1 VREEEV
7 QVAIGRRW
15 YASLLLLL
23 WSFSVSAQPPSCTDP
38 RLVIEL
44 VAKEPEIVTPT
55 GIVVDEDER
64 VWIIENNTHERPPN
78 YQGAPSDRI
87 RVFSQFNKD
96 GKPTRVSTFGEGFTN
111 SMGLTLGSHGAV
123 YLVTR
128 SEIYLLRDKKGS
140 GVADQRQVIIKLN
153 TEATYPHNGLCGFAW
168 DGLGNLYFGL
178 GENRGADYKL
188 VGSDGTTLSGGG
200 EGGSI
205 YRCRPDG
212 TGLVR
217 VATGFWN
224 PFHLA
229 VDAFGRLFAVDNDP
243 DSRGPCRLMHI
254 IQGGDYGYRYRNG
267 RKGIH
272 PFTAWNGELPGTL
285 PMVAGTGEAPCGI
298 VAYESTGLPAEYRGD
313 LLVTSWGDHV
323 IERFR
328 LTDRGA
334 SFASK
339 AETVVRGGEDFRP
352 VGIAPAPDGSLYIS
366 DWVDKSYPVHGK
378 GRIWRL
384 RMKTPPKDDGLR
396 PSQVSG
402 LEPSRLRSLLA
413 HPNQAIRMAA
423 GDGLLAKNTQGSAI
437 LADAMQHAP
446 DSRARI
452 QALWSLTK
460 LGNEAASL
468 LAGAQSDHAA
478 EVRAEAIHLM
488 PAQTNETAL
497 LDVAAKDPSPFV
509 RMQAILQLRSAESLK
524 AIMPLLADKDPF
536 LAGAALE
543 VLSRQGNSGLLIPHI
558 HSPDPKLRVG
568 LLLALRRTGEPGVR
582 INLRVFL
589 GDADPG
595 VRRAAI
601 QWVGEEKLHQ
611 YADLAKAAAYH
622 PPVTREV
629 FEAYLATLDYLSG
642 RKRKADDEPSGD
654 EFIAKLL
661 TDRSQPPAIR
671 SLALRTIRADHPIL
685 NPMLLHQCL
694 ADKDP
699 GVRAEAVRILATR
712 SDEGAQ
718 ADLRQVAA
726 DDNADR
732 SLRLFAIVGLGNSA
746 ATSPKTR
753 RILFELLEQPEFA
766 CDALRSLGGIESTP
780 DDVDH
785 LLRWWKENAKQW
797 PRETCHELGQL
808 LVLILKNDRR
818 PETKLATSQIESL
831 AKARPKTDAQWQ
843 SALKSKGDPSAGERV
858 FFHPHG
864 PRCFACHRIDGR
876 GAAIGPDLSYVG
888 RSTSREKLIE
898 SILAPSKEIAP
909 QFTSWQLVTRD
920 GKVHIGMMVEEGP
933 NSTVTLADNQ
943 GKLETIHRSQIDER
957 HALPTSI
964 MPDNLHELM
973 TPKELRDLIEFLCE
987 RK

>member
-1 VREEEV
+1 
-7 QVAIGRRW
+7 VAIRRLW
-15 YASLLLLL
+15 HAILVLL
-23 WSFSVSAQPPSCTDP
+23 WSVPASAQPPSCTDP

-55 GIVVDEDER
+55 GIAVDEDCR
-64 VWIIENNTHERPPN
+64 IWIIENNTHERPPN
-78 YQGAPSDRI
+78 YQGAASDRI
-87 RVFSQFNKD
+87 RVFSHFNKD
-96 GKPTRVSTFGEGFTN
+96 GKPTRISTFAEGFTN
-111 SMGLTLGSHGAV
+111 SMGLTLGKQGTV

-128 SEIYLLRDKKGS
+128 SEIYLLRDTKGTA
-140 GVADQRQVIIKLN
+140 VADQRQVIIKLN

-188 VGSDGTTLSGGG
+188 VGTDGATLSGGG

-212 TGLVR
+212 TGLAR

-224 PFHLA
+224 PFHLT

-323 IERFR
+323 VERFR
-328 LTDRGA
+328 LTGRGA
-334 SFASK
+334 SFVSK
-339 AETVVRGGEDFRP
+339 AEAVARGGEDFRP

-384 RMKTPPKDDGLR
+384 RMKVLPKDDGLR
-396 PSQVSG
+396 PSQVSR
-402 LEPSRLRSLLA
+402 LEPSQLRTLLS

-423 GDGLLAKNTQGSAI
+423 GDGLLARNAQGLEV
-437 LADAMQHAP
+437 LAETIQRAP
-446 DSRARI
+446 NSRAKI

-460 LGNEAASL
+460 AGEDAATLVSS
-468 LAGAQSDHAA
+468 AQGDRAA
-478 EVRAEAIHLM
+478 EVRAETIRLM
-488 PAQTNETAL
+488 PAQINETAL
-497 LDVAAKDPSPFV
+497 LNAATKDSSPFV
-509 RMQAILQLRSAESLK
+509 RTQAILRLRSQGSLK
-524 AIMPLLADKDPF
+524 AIVPLLADRDPF

-543 VLSRQGNSGLLIPHI
+543 VLGRPGNSGLLLSQV
-558 HSPDPKLRVG
+558 HSPDPKLRIGV
-568 LLLALRRTGEPGVR
+568 LLALRRVGESDGRAHLPH
-582 INLRVFL
+582 FL
-589 GDADPG
+589 EDADPG

-611 YADLAKAAAYH
+611 YADMARAAAYH

-629 FEAYLATLDYLSG
+629 FEAYLAALDYLTG
-642 RKRKADDEPSGD
+642 RKRKPDDEPSGD
-654 EFIAKLL
+654 EFIAKFLK
-661 TDRSQPPAIR
+661 DPAQPPTVRAL
-671 SLALRTIRADHPIL
+671 SLRMVRADHPML
-685 NPMLLHQCL
+685 NPELLHHCL
-694 ADKDP
+694 ADRDS
-699 GVRAEAVRILATR
+699 GVRAEALRILATR
-712 SDEGAQ
+712 SDERAQ
-718 ADLRQVAA
+718 EDLRQIAA
-726 DDNADR
+726 DKAADLSLR
-732 SLRLFAIVGLGNSA
+732 SLAIVGLANSA
-746 ATSPKTR
+746 STSSRTR
-753 RILFELLEQPEFA
+753 QVLFELLNQPKLA
-766 CDALRSLGGIESTP
+766 CDALRSLRGMEATAEN
-780 DDVDH
+780 VDRV
-785 LLRWWKENAKQW
+785 LKWWKEAAKQQ
-797 PRETCHELGQL
+797 PNELGRELPQL
-808 LVLILKNDRR
+808 LLFVLKKDRR
-818 PETKLATSQIESL
+818 PEAKLATSQIESS
-831 AKARPKTDAQWQ
+831 AEARPKTEAQWQ
-843 SALKSKGDPSAGERV
+843 SALKSKGDASIGELV
-858 FFHPHG
+858 FFHPSG

-888 RSTSREKLIE
+888 RATSREKLIE

-909 QFTSWQLVTRD
+909 QFTSWQVVTQD
-920 GKVHIGMMVEEGP
+920 GRVHIGMMVEEGP

-943 GKLETIHRSQIDER
+943 GKLETIHRSQIEER

-973 TPKELRDLIEFLCE
+973 TVKEFRDLIEFLCE
-987 RK
+987 RR